1 MSLPIIDAPPPVD
14 FYSCERLQQLYSEMP
29 GFFAK
34 EIARRQ
40 QLGIPL
46 IIPGSGLFQ
55 TLNPPQKRE
64 RSEDSLPDPASKR
77 QNIGDVK
84 SAPSQLMPPPPLIP
98 NLNSTPSPN
107 RTVSPVSTT
116 LPSAGLSI
124 PNGQTGRSPPTMA
137 SQQLRQQSPDG
148 NVTTSHAGM
157 PQQPLINSQEQMV
170 ASMRVRQAQVQ
181 AAQLRAQQQQ
191 QASVN
196 PKQTNAMLGAA
207 NPQTQGVGPTI
218 GLNATG
224 ASGGTGQ
231 MGHGG
236 TSNVNASAA
245 PHGLTMQ
252 QAVQILQNPNHA
264 IMQYLMRAIPG
275 FHTLNQQVQLQKI
288 AMAVSLLFSGHQ

>member
-1 MSLPIIDAPPPVD
+1 
-14 FYSCERLQQLYSEMP
+14 MP

-34 EIARRQ
+34 EISRRQ

-46 IIPGSGLFQ
+46 TIPGSGLFQ

-84 SAPSQLMPPPPLIP
+84 PPPSHLMPPPPLIP
-98 NLNSTPSPN
+98 NLNPAPSPN

-124 PNGQTGRSPPTMA
+124 PNGQTGPSPPTIA

-148 NVTTSHAGM
+148 NLATSHAGM
-157 PQQPLINSQEQMV
+157 PQQPLQERLM
-170 ASMRVRQAQVQ
+170 ASLR
-181 AAQLRAQQQQ
+181 AQLRAQQQQ
-191 QASVN
+191 HQAAVN
-196 PKQTNAMLGAA
+196 AKQTNAMLGAA
-207 NPQTQGVGPTI
+207 NPPTQGVGSTI
-218 GLNATG
+218 GMNTASV
-224 ASGGTGQ
+224 SGGTSQ

-236 TSNVNASAA
+236 TGNVNATAG
-245 PHGLTMQ
+245 HHNLTMQ
-252 QAVQILQNPNHA
+252 QAVQILQNPNHP

-275 FHTLNQQVQLQKI
+275 FQSLNQQVQLQKI
-288 AMAVSLLFSGHQ
+288 AMAVSLPFSGYRRY